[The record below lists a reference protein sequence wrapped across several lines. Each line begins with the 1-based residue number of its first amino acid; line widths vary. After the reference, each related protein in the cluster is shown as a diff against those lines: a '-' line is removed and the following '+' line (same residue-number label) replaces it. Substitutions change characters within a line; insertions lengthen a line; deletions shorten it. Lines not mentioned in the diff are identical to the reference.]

1 MNPNLINQ
9 VSPSGRFKRHPLSA
23 SLPTMTEIELAT
35 LVRSIQRA
43 GQLED
48 VIMLED
54 QVLDGW
60 NRVLACELAGVE
72 PRLRLLGEGER
83 AINSVI
89 GRNFDRRSP
98 TDSVKSI
105 AIVDMYYE
113 INKLDE
119 DSHAPVLRAGGN
131 VAPLHEIDWTKAS
144 IWPQSRKQLAEL
156 AGVSETLIKQALR
169 LRRNGVPA
177 IAESVRNGT
186 LPLNEATQLLWQPRR
201 HQAGCLAELVEQRA
215 KEKVRRR
222 SEQKEAAV
230 LKKAGLLLGDKSM
243 STAERIR
250 VSTTLPGENSSQ
262 EVDARTHV
270 HAILDD
276 RQDFLD
282 ATQAVDRCVDL
293 LTGNPDGINDDG
305 GIDRLTASCSKL
317 LGLVAHRMKSME
329 LGTSFGGGG
338 IEENAASCS
347 RLFVRSSAAPL

>member
-1 MNPNLINQ
+1 MNPNLMNQ

-35 LVRSIQRA
+35 LMRSIQRA

-72 PRLRLLGEGER
+72 PRVRLLGKGER
-83 AINSVI
+83 AIDSVI

-105 AIVDMYYE
+105 AIVDIYYE
-113 INKLDE
+113 INQLDE
-119 DSHAPVLRAGGN
+119 DSHARVLRAGGN
-131 VAPLHEIDWTKAS
+131 VAPLSQIDGTRAT

-169 LRRNGVPA
+169 VRRNGVPA

-186 LPLNEATQLLWQPRR
+186 LPLNEAMQLLWQPRH
-201 HQAGCLAELVEQRA
+201 HQADCLAELVDERVKAKVLRRA
-215 KEKVRRR
+215 Q
-222 SEQKEAAV
+222 QKEAAV

-243 STAERIR
+243 STAERIKA
-250 VSTTLPGENSSQ
+250 STALRAENAVE
-262 EVDARTHV
+262 EVDTRTNV
-270 HAILDD
+270 PAIPDATK
-276 RQDFLD
+276 DFLE
-282 ATQAVDRCVDL
+282 ASQAVDHCLRL
-293 LTGNPDGINDDG
+293 LLQNPESPSDDG
-305 GIDRLTASCSKL
+305 GIEMLTKSCEKF
-317 LGLVAHRMKSME
+317 LGL
-329 LGTSFGGGG
+329 
-338 IEENAASCS
+338 AAR
-347 RLFVRSSAAPL
+347 RLK

>member
-1 MNPNLINQ
+1 MNPNLMNQ

-48 VIMLED
+48 VIMIED

-72 PRLRLLGEGER
+72 PRVRVLGKGER
-83 AINSVI
+83 AIDSVI

-105 AIVDMYYE
+105 AMVDIYYE

-119 DSHAPVLRAGGN
+119 DSHAPVLRTGGN
-131 VAPLHEIDWTKAS
+131 VAPLGQIDGTKAT

-169 LRRNGVPA
+169 VRRNGVPA

-186 LPLNEATQLLWQPRR
+186 LPLNEAMQLLWQPRH
-201 HQAGCLAELVEQRA
+201 HQAGCLAELVEERA
-215 KEKVRRR
+215 KAKVRRR
-222 SEQKEAAV
+222 AEQKEAAV

-243 STAERIR
+243 STAERIQA
-250 VSTTLPGENSSQ
+250 SASPPGENSI
-262 EVDARTHV
+262 EKVDARTNV
-270 HAILDD
+270 YAIPDD
-276 RQDFLD
+276 WQDFLD
-282 ATQAVDRCVDL
+282 AIQAVDRCVAL
-293 LTGNPDGINDDG
+293 LTVNPDCTNDDG
-305 GIDRLTASCSKL
+305 GIDMLAASCAKL
-317 LGLVAHRMKSME
+317 LGLVAHRLK
-329 LGTSFGGGG
+329 
-338 IEENAASCS
+338 
-347 RLFVRSSAAPL
+347 

>member
-1 MNPNLINQ
+1 MNPNLINH

-35 LVRSIQRA
+35 LMRSIQRA

-72 PRLRLLGEGER
+72 PRVRLLGKGER
-83 AINSVI
+83 AIDSVI

-98 TDSVKSI
+98 TDSVKAI
-105 AIVDMYYE
+105 AIVDIYFE
-113 INKLDE
+113 INQLDE
-119 DSHAPVLRAGGN
+119 DSHARVRPTGGN
-131 VAPLHEIDWTKAS
+131 VAPLGQIDGAKAT

-186 LPLNEATQLLWQPRR
+186 LPLNEATQLLWQPRH
-201 HQAGCLAELVEQRA
+201 HQAGCLAELVEERA
-215 KEKVRRR
+215 KAKVRRR
-222 SEQKEAAV
+222 AEQKEAAV

-243 STAERIR
+243 STAERIQA
-250 VSTTLPGENSSQ
+250 SAALPGENSLGA
-262 EVDARTHV
+262 VDARTNV
-270 HAILDD
+270 HAIADD
-276 RQDFLD
+276 GQVFLR
-282 ATQAVDRCVDL
+282 ATETVDRCVHVL
-293 LTGNPDGINDDG
+293 MQNPESPSDDG
-305 GIDRLTASCSKL
+305 GIERLTRSCEKF
-317 LGLVAHRMKSME
+317 LGLVAQ
-329 LGTSFGGGG
+329 
-338 IEENAASCS
+338 
-347 RLFVRSSAAPL
+347 RLK